1 MIKILNILLV
11 RFKEEIRLIV
21 LVVLEW
27 HQEVGAAEV
36 VWIRHLFFHPTL
48 L

>member
-27 HQEVGAAEV
+27 LQEAGAAEV
-36 VWIRHLFFHPTL
+36 VWIRHLFFHLTL